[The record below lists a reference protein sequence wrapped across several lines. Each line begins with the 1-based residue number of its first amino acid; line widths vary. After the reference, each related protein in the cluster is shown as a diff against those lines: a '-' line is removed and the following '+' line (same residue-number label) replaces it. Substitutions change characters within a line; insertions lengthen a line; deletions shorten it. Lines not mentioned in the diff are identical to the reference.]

1 VFSLPGGDVLAAAG
15 LSSVATVPLV
25 GPLGTLGALQLIRG
39 EDDEPFST
47 AELDLVDE
55 IAGRVGAALNTAVL
69 FQRQIRSRVAL
80 DTLQE
85 VSGHIAS
92 VATADEI
99 VHAALV
105 HGSRGIEA
113 SSGTAFLVD
122 NDGNLG
128 VTETV
133 GVARSDGAAEWR
145 VAQRSIDEGR
155 VVSCPTAAA
164 DPGRLVVAVPMGIM
178 NRTVGSLVFAFDQE
192 RELTAEER
200 SMLTTLGSR
209 CAGALERASLYERER
224 TIALT
229 LQHRL
234 LSVLPKT
241 PDWLEVA
248 GCDVPATGLEI
259 GGDWF
264 QVLDAGEGRVAA
276 VVGDAVGHGLVAA
289 AAMGQLRASF
299 ATAVAYDPAPD
310 HVLAAV
316 DLFAGRGADTLAA
329 SAAYMVVGRAGG
341 AQYTSAGH
349 LPAIWVPEKGA
360 AQILQGGRGP
370 LLGFRAEGAG
380 ISETVPF
387 DPGDQI
393 MMFTD
398 GLIERRD
405 ESIDV
410 GLQRLATALGQMRD
424 LAPQDL
430 CDALVEMCTSDGAPA
445 DDIAVLLVRRTQV
458 A

>member
-1 VFSLPGGDVLAAAG
+1 
-15 LSSVATVPLV
+15 
-25 GPLGTLGALQLIRG
+25 
-39 EDDEPFST
+39 
-47 AELDLVDE
+47 
-55 IAGRVGAALNTAVL
+55 
-69 FQRQIRSRVAL
+69 
-80 DTLQE
+80 
-85 VSGHIAS
+85 
-92 VATADEI
+92 
-99 VHAALV
+99 
-105 HGSRGIEA
+105 
-113 SSGTAFLVD
+113 
-122 NDGNLG
+122 
-128 VTETV
+128 
-133 GVARSDGAAEWR
+133 
-145 VAQRSIDEGR
+145 
-155 VVSCPTAAA
+155 
-164 DPGRLVVAVPMGIM
+164 MGIM

-248 GCDVPATGLEI
+248 GCYVPATGLEI